1 MTSRTKCPVRR
12 KILSRGGAAFALT
25 LLAALCL
32 VDAARHGWGAATVEG
47 DRVKWGLRSMGRSPL
62 QPSIVVKDFC
72 RWADGAR
79 GLCALEPGS
88 EWAADVFRWAS
99 PLAWLASFGL
109 AASAG
114 LTAWRRPIGRLA
126 LLGSGLFAAALGVA
140 AILASHRISIF
151 IRYAVDP
158 GWGGSLTWRA
168 ALLLTGAALLLSAE
182 RRAAR
187 GAEAC

>member
-1 MTSRTKCPVRR
+1 MGG
-12 KILSRGGAAFALT
+12 KILNRGVVSSVLA

-32 VDAARHGWGAATVEG
+32 ADAARQGWGAVTIEG

-62 QPSIVVKDFC
+62 QPTLVVEDFC

-88 EWAADVFRWAS
+88 EWAAHVLRWAS
-99 PLAWLASFGL
+99 PLVWLAAAGL
-109 AASAG
+109 VASAG
-114 LTAWRRPIGRLA
+114 LLAWRRRAGRLA
-126 LLGSGLFAAALGVA
+126 LLCSGLFVAALGIA

-151 IRYAVDP
+151 IRHAVDP

-168 ALLLTGAALLLSAE
+168 ALLLTGVALWVSAG
-182 RRAAR
+182 RRHQTSGAR
-187 GAEAC
+187 SALGRE